1 MNMTTSID
9 SIPMKTNNTESN
21 VDDSDDP
28 IVKDILN
35 EFQHEI
41 ENQINEFKEPKEP
54 KYIINNQPPQPIIQS
69 SKKPIKTSY
78 YNEEFIRKT
87 AIIIIIIALVFSPIM
102 FSSII
107 DKLPPNISII
117 LDNYN
122 FYIKLIIT
130 FIIIYGFYY
139 YNLL

>member
-9 SIPMKTNNTESN
+9 SIPMKTNNSETTS
-21 VDDSDDP
+21 DDSDDP

-35 EFQHEI
+35 EFQHEL
-41 ENQINEFKEPKEP
+41 ENQFKEPKEP
-54 KYIINNQPPQPIIQS
+54 KYIINNQPPQPIIQPP
-69 SKKPIKTSY
+69 KKPIKPSY

-107 DKLPPNISII
+107 EKLPPNISIF

-122 FYIKLIIT
+122 FYIKLILS